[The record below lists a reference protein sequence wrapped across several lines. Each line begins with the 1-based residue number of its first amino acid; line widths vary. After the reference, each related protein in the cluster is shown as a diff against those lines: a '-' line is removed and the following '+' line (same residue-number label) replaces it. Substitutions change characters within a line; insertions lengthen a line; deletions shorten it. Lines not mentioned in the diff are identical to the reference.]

1 MPRQRGTP
9 VVEGRPPADADD
21 DRLIASACAGDDGA
35 FAMLVDRYQDV
46 AFRAAYLILGDADA
60 AADAT
65 QEGFIAMHAALGR
78 FRSGEPVRPWILT
91 IVGNRA
97 RNLRRGAGRRAEAT
111 LRLSVAG
118 PARVSSSAEDAVT
131 ARERQEEV
139 LQAVNALPPEDRA
152 VVACRYFLGLA
163 EVETARL
170 LGLPPGTVKSRLSR
184 ARQRL
189 REHLSATEGWTDD

>member
-1 MPRQRGTP
+1 MPPQRGTAD
-9 VVEGRPPADADD
+9 VEGRPPADADD
-21 DRLIASACAGDDGA
+21 DQLIASARAGDDRA
-35 FAMLVDRYQDV
+35 FAMLVGRYQEV

-97 RNLRRGAGRRAEAT
+97 RNLRRGAGRRSAAT
-111 LRLSVAG
+111 LRLSAAV
-118 PARVSSSAEDAVT
+118 PARASASAEDAVA
-131 ARERQEEV
+131 ARERQAAV
-139 LQAVNALPPEDRA
+139 LQAVNALRPDERA
-152 VVACRYFLGLA
+152 VVACRSYHGLP
-163 EVETARL
+163 EGESARL
-170 LGLPPGTVKSRLSR
+170 LGLAPGTVKSRLLR

-189 REHLSATEGWTDD
+189 RERLERTDA

>member
-1 MPRQRGTP
+1 MDG
-9 VVEGRPPADADD
+9 VEGRPPADADD
-21 DRLIASACAGDDGA
+21 DHLIASARAGDDRA
-35 FAMLVDRYQDV
+35 FATLVGRYQEV

-97 RNLRRGAGRRAEAT
+97 RNLRRGAGRRTAAT
-111 LRLSVAG
+111 LRLSSDMRTRTAE
-118 PARVSSSAEDAVT
+118 SAEESVA
-131 ARERQEEV
+131 ARERQAAV
-139 LQAVNALPPEDRA
+139 LDAVNQLLPDERA
-152 VVACRYFLGLA
+152 VVACRYFLGLSEA
-163 EVETARL
+163 EAARL
-170 LGLPPGTVKSRLSR
+170 LGLPPGTVKSRLFR

-189 REHLSATEGWTDD
+189 RERLDWTDA

>member
-1 MPRQRGTP
+1 
-9 VVEGRPPADADD
+9 VEGGPPADADD
-21 DRLIASACAGDDGA
+21 DRLIASARAGDDRA
-35 FAMLVDRYQDV
+35 FAVLVGRYQEV

-97 RNLRRGAGRRAEAT
+97 RNLRRGAGRRTAAT
-111 LRLSVAG
+111 LRLSSSVADREAG
-118 PARVSSSAEDAVT
+118 SAEDSVT
-131 ARERQEEV
+131 ARARQAAV
-139 LQAVNALPPEDRA
+139 LDAVNALRPDERA
-152 VVACRYFLGLA
+152 VVACRYFLGLSEA
-163 EVETARL
+163 ESARL
-170 LGLPPGTVKSRLSR
+170 LGLVPGTVKSRLFR

-189 REHLSATEGWTDD
+189 REALEGTDV